1 MKAVAQHSEMT
12 QQFIPLRDAFLRWQC
27 RVRQI
32 SMRENFG
39 RPDGAIKPRVTM
51 NRDSEPVGNIITVL
65 SKKHSHSKTPEMR
78 HMVQSI
84 FDPSQRRD
92 KAIQFFSETYYQKFQ
107 QFSDTLTAAFPPD
120 SPVAEAISAAKAC
133 SLTFESY
140 GQRFDLDCTASTL
153 TKKNHLFQ
161 ATWWHNKLFNPHLLP
176 GTVILG
182 FEPDWS
188 KSSAEPNIATNI
200 IGELE

>member
-39 RPDGAIKPRVTM
+39 RPDGAIKPRLTL
-51 NRDSEPVGNIITVL
+51 NSDSEPKGNIITVL
-65 SKKHSHSKTPEMR
+65 SRTPSHSKTPEMR

-92 KAIQFFSETYYQKFQ
+92 KAIQFFSEIYYQKFQ
-107 QFSDTLTAAFPPD
+107 QFSDTLTAAFSPD
-120 SPVAEAISAAKAC
+120 SPVAEVICAAKAC
-133 SLTFESY
+133 S
-140 GQRFDLDCTASTL
+140 
-153 TKKNHLFQ
+153 
-161 ATWWHNKLFNPHLLP
+161 
-176 GTVILG
+176 
-182 FEPDWS
+182 
-188 KSSAEPNIATNI
+188 
-200 IGELE
+200 